1 MRAPGPGPIRKRD
14 WAPLARRH
22 LEGKKVILH
31 TDGARAYTLKVP
43 GVLHD
48 NVVHMKKKAGGCMC
62 ISVVE
67 HECGA
72 YARCANVGGAQPT

>member
-1 MRAPGPGPIRKRD
+1 VRAPGPGPIRKRD

-43 GVLHD
+43 GVVHD
-48 NVVHMKKKAGGCMC
+48 NVVHMKKKAGGCKC
-62 ISVVE
+62 IS
-67 HECGA
+67 G
-72 YARCANVGGAQPT
+72 